1 MRHIVLGED
10 GVELSTHR
18 PDAVGM
24 QIPGGVGCLNAQP
37 AGGALYDGAML
48 ILAPLMIE
56 AWALRRGVRAAT
68 ADGRPDG
75 AGPPSAMVVR
85 TGMGPKAATRMGERV
100 AGLAGGGPVVVAGFC
115 GGLRAEIHTGD
126 VIVASEVR
134 GPGAVLRLPSATAV
148 AEMLRAAGLTVHVG
162 PIVASD
168 RVALGG
174 RRAQAAA
181 DGSLGVDMESYWL
194 LENYAD
200 SGIQPPDSVAVVR
213 AVSDTAG
220 EALFGGMLPTGW
232 LKAYR
237 SLVRVGALLDRWA
250 DGATLTTVT

>member
-1 MRHIVLGED
+1 
-10 GVELSTHR
+10 
-18 PDAVGM
+18 
-24 QIPGGVGCLNAQP
+24 
-37 AGGALYDGAML
+37 ML

-56 AWALRRGVRAAT
+56 AWALRRGIRAAT
-68 ADGRPDG
+68 VEGRPVG
-75 AGPPSAMVVR
+75 AGLPSATVVR

-100 AGLAGGGPVVVAGFC
+100 AVLAGGQSVVVAGFC
-115 GGLRAEIHTGD
+115 GGLRPEIRTGD
-126 VIVASEVR
+126 VIVASELR
-134 GPGAVLRLPSATAV
+134 GPRGVLSLPSAPAV
-148 AEMLRAAGLTVHVG
+148 AEILRSAGLTVHVG

-174 RRAQAAA
+174 RRAQAAG

-194 LENYAD
+194 LEHHAG

-220 EALFGGMLPTGW
+220 EILLGGMLPAGW

-237 SLVRVGALLDRWA
+237 SLVRVAAWLDRWA
-250 DGATLTTVT
+250 DGDATLTSVT